1 MDTNINNNLEN
12 KKSNAF
18 VIIILI
24 LIILGAIALV
34 CYLFLSKNKLEN
46 NNQSDISVEK
56 NSIKLDNTKDYVYDA
71 EYKYNSKY
79 YRYARV
85 SKDASTDKKL
95 VTNENVTLKDE
106 YLKVNEDDIPF
117 QVNNNVQYLKD
128 LKVPYININSDDA
141 KKVNQEL
148 ENLYMEYAEEFDES
162 ATPDIGIMTHL
173 LLNYKK
179 YTNGN
184 VISIVV
190 VDGAQATAPWYFQY
204 HTYNFDITTGKL
216 LSYKDVYTKA
226 GIKESDIDKKT
237 ETAITNKLKEKYN
250 LYKLDEVKDIK
261 EAKFDYLLK
270 ESLANYKKEL
280 QNNTFKYYLG
290 ENGKLFVLPLYDL
303 PIENQYYNY
312 NTPVN

>member
-12 KKSNAF
+12 KKNNTF

-24 LIILGAIALV
+24 LIILGVIALV
-34 CYLFLSKNKLEN
+34 CYLFFSKKEMEN
-46 NNQSDISVEK
+46 NDQSDISVEK

-85 SKDASTDKKL
+85 SKDAGIDKKL

-117 QVNNNVQYLKD
+117 QVNINVQYLKD

-148 ENLYMEYAEEFDES
+148 ENLYMEYAEYFDES
-162 ATPDIGIMTHL
+162 ATPDDIGIMTHL

-204 HTYNFDITTGKL
+204 HTYNFNITTGKL
-216 LSYKDVYTKA
+216 LSYKDIYTKA

-250 LYKLDEVKDIK
+250 YYKIYEYDDIDEW
-261 EAKFDYLLK
+261 LK

-290 ENGKLFVLPLYDL
+290 ENGKLFTLPLYFL
-303 PIENQYYNY
+303 PIENTEYNY